1 MTKAK
6 YAVSALL
13 FLTGVVALA
22 LQHQSLTSLSND
34 NQSLRHENAIL
45 KSVNTRFSNAVVR
58 ASQSLPEDQAKE
70 LLRLRGEVAML
81 RKRSSGTSDLR
92 QQNQKLQAELVRA
105 QASKEQNDKVADER
119 RAAAIVALKQVGDAV
134 ALFASN
140 REVRYAT
147 NVEQFY
153 NELGRT
159 NSLVGVSMNGIEF
172 VNLEQLDSTLTNQ
185 YVFREREPRMLPDGR
200 WEWLYGT
207 PDGQI
212 EAMISDTGN
221 FDDFENED
229 QTSGDDEDTD
239 AD

>member
-6 YAVSALL
+6 YAVGTLL
-13 FLTGVVALA
+13 LLTGVVVLA
-22 LQHQSLTSLSND
+22 LQHQSLTSLRND
-34 NQSLRHENAIL
+34 NQTLRHENALL
-45 KSVNTRFSNAVVR
+45 KAVNSRFSNAVVR
-58 ASQSLPEDQAKE
+58 ASQSLPDDQAKE

-92 QQNQKLQAELVRA
+92 LQNEKLHIELAKA
-105 QASKEQNDKVADER
+105 QATNKQNDQIAEER
-119 RAAAIVALKQVGDAV
+119 RVAAIAALKQVGDAMAV
-134 ALFASN
+134 FASN

-159 NSLVGVSMNGIEF
+159 NSLVGLSMNDIEF

-212 EAMISDTGN
+212 EAMISETGD

-229 QTSGDDEDTD
+229 QVSGDDED
-239 AD
+239 ADED